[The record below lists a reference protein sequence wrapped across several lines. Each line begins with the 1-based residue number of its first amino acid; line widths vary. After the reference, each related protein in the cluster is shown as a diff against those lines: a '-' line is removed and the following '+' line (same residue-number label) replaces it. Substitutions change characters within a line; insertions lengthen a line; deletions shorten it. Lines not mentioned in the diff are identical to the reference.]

1 MKKTIIL
8 LTIAAVVGAGSYIVL
23 AQGQMGGMMGN
34 RRGMMDSNDMM
45 MRREMMRQQ
54 GMMNRGWMGM
64 EMMPGMMGGSA
75 LVATKDGDIV
85 VLMGNELFKYDKDLN
100 LIKKVEVNFDWENWQ
115 KMMMQQRNMMMGGQS
130 R

>member
-8 LTIAAVVGAGSYIVL
+8 LTIAAVVGGGSYIVL

-45 MRREMMRQQ
+45 TRREMMRQQ
-54 GMMNRGWMGM
+54 GMMNRGMMGM
-64 EMMPGMMGGSA
+64 EMMPCGSI
-75 LVATKDGDIV
+75 VATEDSDIV
-85 VLMGNELFKYDKDLN
+85 VLIGHELFKYDKDLN
-100 LIKKVEVNFDWENWQ
+100 LIKKVEISFNWENWQ
-115 KMMMQQRNMMMGGQS
+115 KMMMRNRNMMMGGQS